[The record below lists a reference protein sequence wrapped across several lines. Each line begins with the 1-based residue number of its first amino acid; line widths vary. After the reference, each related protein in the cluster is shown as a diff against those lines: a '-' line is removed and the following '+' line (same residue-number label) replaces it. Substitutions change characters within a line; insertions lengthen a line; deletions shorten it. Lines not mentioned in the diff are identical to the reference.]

1 MRKPLS
7 VGANSGRRSTIVRLF
22 ALLIL
27 CSAFSISAYAQTLIV
42 ALGSSSVAG
51 KGVWPWQ
58 AWPAQLEGMLKAKGY
73 NVRVKNAGISG
84 DTTSGILHRLVF
96 AVPSRTKIV
105 IFDTLG
111 PYYNYLETTTGA
123 SQARGQ
129 ADMEEIQARL
139 KSRGIIIIP
148 WSTRPPLSLRQ
159 ADKKHPTADGHK
171 LIAKQLMPRVIEA
184 LDSLGR

>member
-1 MRKPLS
+1 MRKPSS
-7 VGANSGRRSTIVRLF
+7 VGANSGNPSTSVRFF
-22 ALLIL
+22 ALVIL
-27 CSAFSISAYAQTLIV
+27 CAAFSISAYAQTLIV

-73 NVRVKNAGISG
+73 DVRVKNAGISG

-123 SQARGQ
+123 TPARGH
-129 ADMEEIQARL
+129 ADMEEIQVRL
-139 KSRGIIIIP
+139 KSRGIIIIL
-148 WSTRPPLSLRQ
+148 WSTRPALSLRQ
-159 ADKKHPTADGHK
+159 PDKKHPTAEGHK
-171 LIAKQLMPRVIEA
+171 VIAEQIMPRVIDA
-184 LDSLGR
+184 LDSLDR

>member
-1 MRKPLS
+1 MRMPSS
-7 VGANSGRRSTIVRLF
+7 VGASPVNPSAFVRFFVLVIIC
-22 ALLIL
+22 A
-27 CSAFSISAYAQTLIV
+27 AFSISANAQTLIV

-84 DTTSGILHRLVF
+84 DTTSGVLHRLAF

-105 IFDTLG
+105 ILDTLG
-111 PYYNYLETTTGA
+111 PYYNYLKTSGA
-123 SQARGQ
+123 SPARGH

-139 KSRGIIIIP
+139 KSRGIIIVL

-159 ADKKHPTADGHK
+159 ADKKHPTAEGHK
-171 LIAKQLMPRVIEA
+171 VIAEQLMPRVIDA
-184 LDSLGR
+184 LNTLGG